1 VNPYKKI
8 FQAFEK
14 EKIQYL
20 TVGGVAVNLYGY
32 SRFTGDIDVLLALDK
47 GNLAKVDKV
56 MGKMGY
62 VRRLPIE
69 VQELNNKNNVK
80 KWIKEK
86 GMTAYTYISDKTPQL
101 DLDILVDYSCS
112 FDKFF
117 KRKTVMEI
125 WGMKIPV
132 VALSDL
138 IAMKKKAGRDKD
150 LLDLKALLELK
161 TL

>member
-1 VNPYKKI
+1 MNPYKKI